1 MKSWYLPY
9 LKKKTNKQRFKTH
22 NKRPKTKQSFVHNF
36 IKKLKPKDNRE
47 GVDLS
52 LRILTNTLKE
62 KLQTPEKDKINFTK
76 SMLRDK
82 RRNVRKRGK
91 FYPSRKKTHVSA
103 SSKPPPPH
111 PPSIS
116 SFFSPSSPFPP
127 PRHSRAGISSRVWRA
142 SLGEG
147 KRERA
152 EGERERVPRRGGC
165 QQCNEWRS
173 ILSLGQARAFTP
185 RCSPGD
191 TEPRVVARG
200 ITGGVLTLG
209 RGGGRGWVAH
219 GTLPSADRGATYASH
234 PFVRNDDGVHPSWAS
249 SFSDGLDPIPLAN

>member
-1 MKSWYLPY
+1 
-9 LKKKTNKQRFKTH
+9 
-22 NKRPKTKQSFVHNF
+22 
-36 IKKLKPKDNRE
+36 
-47 GVDLS
+47 
-52 LRILTNTLKE
+52 
-62 KLQTPEKDKINFTK
+62 
-76 SMLRDK
+76 MLRDK
-82 RRNVRKRGK
+82 RRNVVNFIHPEKKRLSLLQTTTTSSSPYL
-91 FYPSRKKTHVSA
+91 FFFFSFLPLP
-103 SSKPPPPH
+103 SSKTQQ
-111 PPSIS
+111 SWDIVTS
-116 SFFSPSSPFPP
+116 
-127 PRHSRAGISSRVWRA
+127 VT
-142 SLGEG
+142 SLLGG
-147 KRERA
+147 GRERERE